1 MNLSATFIHRPVAT
15 ALLTIGILLAGIA
28 AFRLLPVSPLPQ
40 VDFPTISVSASLPGA
55 SPETM
60 AATVATPLER
70 ALGAI
75 AGVTEITSSSSL
87 GSTRVT
93 LQFDLSRDIDGAA
106 RDVQAAINASRATLP
121 TSLPNNPT
129 YRKVNPADA
138 PIMIIGLTSPTMT
151 RGQLYDAASTI
162 LSQKL
167 SQVEG
172 VGQVTIGGSSLP
184 AVRVELNPTA
194 LNHYGISLEDVRN
207 TISATNANRPLGI
220 LDNANT
226 AWQVYANDQ
235 AMAAQDYM
243 PLIIRYAT
251 PGTYSS
257 TSAGALIASTANAA
271 AGGNV
276 STKTVNGVTTTTITT
291 SSGTTTISTGAT
303 GGNVNNRGPNSFA
316 VPVRLQDVANVVD
329 SVQDIRNAGSANG
342 KPSVLLVL
350 NRSPGANIIETV
362 DRVNEILPQLRKMIP
377 ATISM
382 DVMMDRT
389 PTIRASLREVEHTL
403 MISVALVIMVVF
415 VFLRNVR
422 ATLIPSVAV
431 PVSLVGTFSIMYL
444 AGFSLNNLSLMALTI
459 ATGFVVDD
467 AIVVLENISRHI
479 EAGMKP
485 VAAALRGAREVGFTV
500 LSMSLSLIAVFIP
513 LLLMGGIVGRLF
525 QEFAITLSVA
535 ILVSLVVSL
544 TTTPMMCAQLL
555 RPVREETQGRFH
567 RTTERMFMS
576 LQNGYARTLGV
587 ALRHGPVV
595 WVVLLLTIALNV
607 YLYVIVPKGFFPQQ
621 DTGRLIGFIRADQ
634 ATSFQ
639 LMRTKLDNFIKIV
652 QSDPAVVNV
661 TGFTGGSQRNTGQMF
676 VTLKPLSERRESA
689 DQIIAR
695 LRGKLAKEPGASL
708 FLQSVQDIRVGGRQS
723 SSQYQFTLQSDDLD
737 VLREWEPKVRAAISN
752 IKGIEDVDTDTNDKG
767 LQTSVIIDRDAASKL
782 GVTAQQI
789 DAILNDA
796 FGQRLVS
803 TIYHP
808 LNQYRVVMELSP
820 EYLQGPQ
827 ALQDIYVV
835 TGGGHR
841 VPLSAFARVTPTS
854 TPLGVNHQGQFA
866 ASTISFNLAEG
877 FSLSQATDAIRLAL
891 AKIGAPETLQA
902 NFQGGAKAFQD
913 SLKSQPILILA
924 AIITIYIVLGILYES
939 YVHPLTILS
948 TLPSA
953 GVGALLALLL
963 FKTDFSIIA
972 LIGVILLIGIV
983 KKNAIMMIDFAI
995 DAERREG
1002 LTPREAIYRACLLRF
1017 RPIMMTTAAALLG
1030 AVPLALGRGDGA
1042 ELRAPL
1048 GISIV
1053 GGLVVSQLL
1062 TLYTTP
1068 VVYLTLDRW
1077 RLRVNAWRARRR
1089 RDAGDGAAPRL
1100 EH

>member
-1 MNLSATFIHRPVAT
+1 MNLSASFIHRPVAT

-75 AGVTEITSSSSL
+75 AGVNEITSSSSL

-194 LNHYGISLEDVRN
+194 LNKYGISLEDVRN

-220 LDNANT
+220 LDNPNT

-235 AMAAQDYM
+235 AMAAKDYM

-251 PGTYSS
+251 PGTFSS

-276 STKTVNGVTTTTITT
+276 SSKTVNGVTTTTITT

-303 GGNVNNRGPNSFA
+303 GGNATNAGPNSFA

-362 DRVNEILPQLRKMIP
+362 DRVNEMLPQLRKMIP

-389 PTIRASLREVEHTL
+389 PTIRASLREVENTL

-431 PVSLVGTFSIMYL
+431 PVSLVGTFTIMYL

-479 EAGMKP
+479 EEGMKP
-485 VAAALRGAREVGFTV
+485 LAAALRGAREVGFTV

-544 TTTPMMCAQLL
+544 TTTPMMCARLL
-555 RPVREETQGRFH
+555 RPVQEQPRGRFH
-567 RTTERMFMS
+567 RATERMFTWM
-576 LQNGYARTLGV
+576 QDAYARTLGV
-587 ALRHGPVV
+587 ALRHGPIV
-595 WVVLLLTIALNV
+595 WIVLLLTIALNV

-676 VTLKPLSERRESA
+676 VTLKPLSERKETA

-695 LRGKLAKEPGASL
+695 LRVKLAKEPGANL
-708 FLQSVQDIRVGGRQS
+708 FLTPVQDIRIGGRQS
-723 SSQYQFTLQSDDLD
+723 SSAYQFTLQSDDLE
-737 VLREWEPKVRAAISN
+737 VLRAWEPKVRAAISN

-767 LQTSVIIDRDAASKL
+767 LQTSVIIDRDTASKL

-820 EYLQGPQ
+820 EYLQGPH

-841 VPLSAFARVTPTS
+841 VPLSSFARVTPTS

-877 FSLSQATDAIRLAL
+877 YSLSQATDAIRQAM
-891 AKIGAPETLQA
+891 ATIGAPETLQA

-963 FKTDFSIIA
+963 FKTEFSIIA

-995 DAERREG
+995 DAERRDG
-1002 LTPREAIYRACLLRF
+1002 LSPRDAIYRACLLRF

-1053 GGLVVSQLL
+1053 GGLVVSQML

-1077 RLRVNAWRARRR
+1077 RLKVNAWRARRQR
-1089 RDAGDGAAPRL
+1089 GGDQATPHL

>member
-40 VDFPTISVSASLPGA
+40 VDFPTISVTATLPGA

-70 ALGAI
+70 ALGTI
-75 AGVTEITSSSSL
+75 AGVTEITSTSSL

-93 LQFDLSRDIDGAA
+93 MQFDLSRNIDGAA

-138 PIMIIGLTSPTMT
+138 PIMIIGLTSQTMT

-162 LSQKL
+162 LAQKL
-167 SQVEG
+167 SQVDG

-194 LNHYGISLEDVRN
+194 LNKYGISLEDVRN
-207 TISATNANRPLGI
+207 TISATNANRPLGV
-220 LDNANT
+220 LENNNN

-235 AMAAQDYM
+235 AMAAKDYM
-243 PLIIRYAT
+243 SLIIRYAT

-257 TSAGALIASTANAA
+257 ASAGALIASTANAA

-291 SSGTTTISTGAT
+291 SSGTTTITTGAT
-303 GGNVNNRGPNSFA
+303 GGSTGNKGPNGFA
-316 VPVRLQDVANVVD
+316 VPIRLQDVANVTD

-362 DRVNEILPQLRKMIP
+362 DRVNDILPQLRKMIP
-377 ATISM
+377 GAISM

-389 PTIRASLREVEHTL
+389 PTIRASLREVERTL
-403 MISVALVIMVVF
+403 IISVALVVMVVF
-415 VFLRNVR
+415 LFLRNVR

-431 PVSLVGTFSIMYL
+431 PVSLVGTFSVMYL

-479 EAGMKP
+479 EEGMKP
-485 VAAALRGAREVGFTV
+485 LAAALRGAREVGFTV

-535 ILVSLVVSL
+535 IMVSLVVSL
-544 TTTPMMCAQLL
+544 TTTPMMCARLL
-555 RPVREETQGRFH
+555 RPVSEESQGRFH
-567 RTTERMFMS
+567 HATERVFTW
-576 LQNGYARTLGV
+576 LQRSYARTLDV
-587 ALRHGPVV
+587 ALRRSALV
-595 WVVLLLTIALNV
+595 WVVLLATIVLNG

-639 LMRTKLDNFIKIV
+639 AMTTKLDNFIRIV

-661 TGFTGGSQRNTGQMF
+661 VGFTGGTQRNTGMMF
-676 VTLKPLSERRESA
+676 VTLKSLSERSESA
-689 DQIIAR
+689 DGVIAR

-767 LQTSVIIDRDAASKL
+767 LQTTVTIDRDTASKL

-820 EYLQGPQ
+820 EYLQGPH

-835 TGGGHR
+835 VGGGKR
-841 VPLSAFARVTPTS
+841 VPLSAFTHVTPTS

-877 FSLSQATDAIRLAL
+877 YSLSQATDAIKDAL
-891 AKIGAPETLQA
+891 ARIGAPETLQA
-902 NFQGGAKAFQD
+902 NFAGGAKAFQD

-963 FKTDFSIIA
+963 FKTEFSIIA

-995 DAERREG
+995 DAERRDG
-1002 LTPREAIYRACLLRF
+1002 LSPREAIHRACLLRF
-1017 RPIMMTTAAALLG
+1017 RPIMMTTMAAMLG
-1030 AVPLALGRGDGA
+1030 AIPLALGHGDGA

-1053 GGLVVSQLL
+1053 GGLLVSQLL

-1077 RLRVNAWRARRR
+1077 RLNVKAWRARRR
-1089 RDAGDGAAPRL
+1089 GQEGGDAAPHL

>member
-138 PIMIIGLTSPTMT
+138 PIMIIALTSPTMT

-162 LSQKL
+162 LAQKL

-220 LDNANT
+220 LDNPNT

-235 AMAAQDYM
+235 AMAAKDYM

-303 GGNVNNRGPNSFA
+303 GGNVNSGGPNSFA

-362 DRVNEILPQLRKMIP
+362 DRVNDMLPQLRKMIP
-377 ATISM
+377 ATISL

-431 PVSLVGTFSIMYL
+431 PVSLVGTFTIMYL

-479 EAGMKP
+479 EEGMKP
-485 VAAALRGAREVGFTV
+485 MAAALRGAREVGFTV

-544 TTTPMMCAQLL
+544 TTTPMMCARLL
-555 RPVREETQGRFH
+555 RPVHEEKQGRFH
-567 RTTERMFMS
+567 RATEHLFVR
-576 LQNGYARTLGV
+576 LQNAYGRTLGV
-587 ALRHGPVV
+587 ALRHGLIV
-595 WVVLLLTIALNV
+595 WIVLLLTICLNV

-676 VTLKPLSERRESA
+676 VTLKPLSERSETA
-689 DQIIAR
+689 DQIVAR

-708 FLQSVQDIRVGGRQS
+708 FLTPVQDIRIGGRQS
-723 SSQYQFTLQSDDLD
+723 SSAYQFTLQSDDLD
-737 VLREWEPKVRAAISN
+737 VLRAWEPKVRAAISN
-752 IKGIEDVDTDTNDKG
+752 IKGLEDVDTDTNDKG

-782 GVTAQQI
+782 GVTAQQV

-820 EYLQGPQ
+820 EYLQGPH

-835 TGGGHR
+835 TGGGRR

-877 FSLSQATDAIRLAL
+877 YSLSQATDAIKLAM
-891 AKIGAPETLQA
+891 AQIGAPETLQA
-902 NFQGGAKAFQD
+902 NFAGGAKAFQD
-913 SLKSQPILILA
+913 SLKSQPLLILA

-963 FKTDFSIIA
+963 FKTEFSIIA

-995 DAERREG
+995 DAERRDG
-1002 LTPREAIYRACLLRF
+1002 LSPRDAIYRACLLRF

-1030 AVPLALGRGDGA
+1030 AVPLALRRGDGA

-1077 RLRVNAWRARRR
+1077 RLKVNAWRARRQQR
-1089 RDAGDGAAPRL
+1089 GTAPQL

>member
-1 MNLSATFIHRPVAT
+1 MNLSAAFIHRPVAT

-138 PIMIIGLTSPTMT
+138 PIMIIALTSPTMT

-162 LSQKL
+162 LAQKL

-220 LDNANT
+220 LDNPNT

-235 AMAAQDYM
+235 AMAAKDYM

-303 GGNVNNRGPNSFA
+303 GGNVNSGGPNSFA

-342 KPSVLLVL
+342 QPSVLLVL

-362 DRVNEILPQLRKMIP
+362 DRVNDMLPQLRKMIP
-377 ATISM
+377 ATISL

-431 PVSLVGTFSIMYL
+431 PVSLVGTFTIMYL

-479 EAGMKP
+479 EEGMKP
-485 VAAALRGAREVGFTV
+485 MAAALRGAREVGFTV

-544 TTTPMMCAQLL
+544 TTTPMMCALLL
-555 RPVREETQGRFH
+555 RPVHEEKQGRFH
-567 RTTERMFMS
+567 RATEHLFVR

-587 ALRHGPVV
+587 ALRHGPVI
-595 WVVLLLTIALNV
+595 WIVLLLTIALNV

-676 VTLKPLSERRESA
+676 VTLKPLSERKETA
-689 DQIIAR
+689 DQIVAR

-708 FLQSVQDIRVGGRQS
+708 FLTPVQDIRIGGRQS
-723 SSQYQFTLQSDDLD
+723 SSAYQFTLQSDDLD
-737 VLREWEPKVRAAISN
+737 VLRAWEPKVRAAISN
-752 IKGIEDVDTDTNDKG
+752 IKGLEDVDTDTNDKG
-767 LQTSVIIDRDAASKL
+767 LQTSVIIDRDTASKL

-808 LNQYRVVMELSP
+808 LNQYRVVMELSQ
-820 EYLQGPQ
+820 EYLQGPH

-835 TGGGHR
+835 TGGGKR

-877 FSLSQATDAIRLAL
+877 YSLSQATDAIKLAM
-891 AKIGAPETLQA
+891 AQIGAPETLQA
-902 NFQGGAKAFQD
+902 NFAGGAKAFQD
-913 SLKSQPILILA
+913 SLKSQPLLILA

-963 FKTDFSIIA
+963 FKTEFSIIA

-995 DAERREG
+995 DAERRDG
-1002 LTPREAIYRACLLRF
+1002 LSPRDAIYRACLLRF

-1068 VVYLTLDRW
+1068 VVYLTLDRL
-1077 RLRVNAWRARRR
+1077 RLKVNAWRARRQQS
-1089 RDAGDGAAPRL
+1089 GTAPQL

>member
-40 VDFPTISVSASLPGA
+40 VDFPTISVTATLPGA

-70 ALGAI
+70 ALGTI
-75 AGVTEITSSSSL
+75 AGVTEITSTSSL

-93 LQFDLSRDIDGAA
+93 MQFDLSRNIDGAA

-138 PIMIIGLTSPTMT
+138 PIMIIGLTSQTMT

-162 LSQKL
+162 LAQKL
-167 SQVEG
+167 SQVDG

-194 LNHYGISLEDVRN
+194 LNKYGISLEDVRN
-207 TISATNANRPLGI
+207 TISATNANRPLGV
-220 LDNANT
+220 LENSNN

-235 AMAAQDYM
+235 AMAAKDYM

-257 TSAGALIASTANAA
+257 ASAGALIASTANAA

-291 SSGTTTISTGAT
+291 SSGTTTITTGAT
-303 GGNVNNRGPNSFA
+303 GGSTGNKGPNGFA
-316 VPVRLQDVANVVD
+316 VPIRLQDVANVTD

-362 DRVNEILPQLRKMIP
+362 DRVNDILPQLRKMIP
-377 ATISM
+377 GAISM

-389 PTIRASLREVEHTL
+389 PTIRASLREVERTL
-403 MISVALVIMVVF
+403 IISVALVVMVVF
-415 VFLRNVR
+415 LFLRNVR

-431 PVSLVGTFSIMYL
+431 PVSLVGTFSVMYL

-479 EAGMKP
+479 EEGMKP
-485 VAAALRGAREVGFTV
+485 LAAALRGAREVGFTV

-535 ILVSLVVSL
+535 IMVSLVVSL
-544 TTTPMMCAQLL
+544 TTTPMMCARLL
-555 RPVREETQGRFH
+555 RPVSEHSPGRFH
-567 RTTERMFMS
+567 HATERVFTWMQRS
-576 LQNGYARTLGV
+576 YARTLDV
-587 ALRHGPVV
+587 ALRRSALV
-595 WVVLLLTIALNV
+595 WVVLLATIVLNG

-639 LMRTKLDNFIKIV
+639 AMTTKLDNFIRIV

-661 TGFTGGSQRNTGQMF
+661 VGFTGGTQRNTGMMF
-676 VTLKPLSERRESA
+676 VTLKSLSERSESA
-689 DQIIAR
+689 DGVIAR

-767 LQTSVIIDRDAASKL
+767 LQTTVTIDRDTASKL

-820 EYLQGPQ
+820 EYLQGPH

-835 TGGGHR
+835 VGGGKR
-841 VPLSAFARVTPTS
+841 VPLSAFTHVTPTS

-877 FSLSQATDAIRLAL
+877 YSLSQATDAIKGAL
-891 AKIGAPETLQA
+891 ARIGAPETLQA
-902 NFQGGAKAFQD
+902 NFAGGAKAFQD

-963 FKTDFSIIA
+963 FKTEFSIIA

-995 DAERREG
+995 DAERRDG
-1002 LTPREAIYRACLLRF
+1002 LSPREAIHRACLLRF
-1017 RPIMMTTAAALLG
+1017 RPIMMTTMAAMLG
-1030 AVPLALGRGDGA
+1030 AIPLALGHGDGA

-1053 GGLVVSQLL
+1053 GGLLVSQLL

-1077 RLRVNAWRARRR
+1077 RLKVKAWRARRR
-1089 RDAGDGAAPRL
+1089 GQEGGDATPHL

>member
-40 VDFPTISVSASLPGA
+40 VDFPTISVTATLPGA

-70 ALGAI
+70 ALGTI
-75 AGVTEITSSSSL
+75 AGVTEITSTSSL

-93 LQFDLSRDIDGAA
+93 MQFDLSRNIDGAA

-138 PIMIIGLTSPTMT
+138 PIMIIGLTSQTMT

-162 LSQKL
+162 LAQKL
-167 SQVEG
+167 SQVDG

-194 LNHYGISLEDVRN
+194 LNKYGISLEDVRN
-207 TISATNANRPLGI
+207 TISATNANRPLGV
-220 LDNANT
+220 LENSNN

-235 AMAAQDYM
+235 AMAAKDYM

-257 TSAGALIASTANAA
+257 ASAGALIASTANAA

-291 SSGTTTISTGAT
+291 SSGTTTITTGAT
-303 GGNVNNRGPNSFA
+303 GGSSGNKGPNGFA
-316 VPVRLQDVANVVD
+316 VPIRLQDVANVTD

-362 DRVNEILPQLRKMIP
+362 DRVNDVLPQLRKMIP
-377 ATISM
+377 GAISM

-389 PTIRASLREVEHTL
+389 PTIRASLREVERTL
-403 MISVALVIMVVF
+403 IISVALVVMVVF
-415 VFLRNVR
+415 LFLRNVR
-422 ATLIPSVAV
+422 ATLIPSVVV
-431 PVSLVGTFSIMYL
+431 PVSLVGTFSVMYL

-479 EAGMKP
+479 EEGMKP
-485 VAAALRGAREVGFTV
+485 LAAALRGTREVGFTV

-513 LLLMGGIVGRLF
+513 LLLMGGIIGRLF

-535 ILVSLVVSL
+535 IMVSLVVSL
-544 TTTPMMCAQLL
+544 TTTPMMCARLL
-555 RPVREETQGRFH
+555 RPVSEDSQGRFH
-567 RTTERMFMS
+567 HATERVFTWMQQS
-576 LQNGYARTLGV
+576 YARTLDV
-587 ALRHGPVV
+587 ALRHSALV
-595 WVVLLLTIALNV
+595 WVVLLATIVLNG

-634 ATSFQ
+634 AASFQ
-639 LMRTKLDNFIKIV
+639 AMTTKLDNFIRIV
-652 QSDPAVVNV
+652 QTDPAVVNV
-661 TGFTGGSQRNTGQMF
+661 VGFTGGTQRNTGMMF
-676 VTLKPLSERRESA
+676 VTLKSLSERSESA
-689 DQIIAR
+689 DGVIAR

-767 LQTSVIIDRDAASKL
+767 LQTSVIIDRDTASKL

-820 EYLQGPQ
+820 EYLQGPH

-835 TGGGHR
+835 VGGGKR
-841 VPLSAFARVTPTS
+841 VPLSAFTHVMPTS

-877 FSLSQATDAIRLAL
+877 YSLSQATNAIKDAL
-891 AKIGAPETLQA
+891 ARIGAPETLQA
-902 NFQGGAKAFQD
+902 NFAGGAKAFQD
-913 SLKSQPILILA
+913 SLKTLPILILA
-924 AIITIYIVLGILYES
+924 AIVTIYIVLGILYES
-939 YVHPLTILS
+939 YMHPLTILS

-963 FKTDFSIIA
+963 FKTEFSIIA

-995 DAERREG
+995 DAERRDG
-1002 LTPREAIYRACLLRF
+1002 LSPRDAIHRACLLRF
-1017 RPIMMTTAAALLG
+1017 RPIMMTTMAAMLG
-1030 AVPLALGRGDGA
+1030 AIPLALGHGDGA

-1053 GGLVVSQLL
+1053 GGLLVSQVL

-1077 RLRVNAWRARRR
+1077 RLKVKAWRARRR
-1089 RDAGDGAAPRL
+1089 GQEGGGAAPHL